1 MKPTGEQQLKL
12 LHYGYYRP
20 DGLEPDDALNLSKLG
35 YDHQYHRNACR
46 RYQEFFKQAIAPQ
59 VYSVHGR
66 EFILDDEIGP
76 ITAFELSKPRCGCP
90 DIPEAGAEE
99 ANWPE
104 SCRMHLTA
112 SYQPGM
118 TLPGLNNA
126 DIERGVLQAL
136 KNVIDD
142 FEIRI
147 TLDQASYPN
156 TNVNCKP
163 ARLGGNVLADQYLAI
178 NRCDFTS
185 NGRMDS
191 DRNWEY
197 WYFVT
202 VRSHED
208 GHAWGMPHNGDP
220 SALLYPSINRAS
232 VARRGKMNDTD
243 KATMRQLGY
252 KPRVGEPPEP
262 PEPPTSGA
270 IVGEIQYTKTPL
282 VLRVM
287 QVGDWDDG
295 EYIFTGAR
303 K

>member
-1 MKPTGEQQLKL
+1 MRPTLEQQQKL
-12 LHYGYYRP
+12 RKYGYYRP
-20 DGLEPDDALNLSKLG
+20 DGIEPDDVGSLMNLGS
-35 YDHQYHRNACR
+35 YHQYHGNACR

-59 VYSVHGR
+59 CYSVHGR
-66 EFILDDEIGP
+66 EFILDEEIGP

-104 SCRMHLTA
+104 ACRMKLTA

-118 TLPGLNNA
+118 TLHGLSNA

-136 KNVIDD
+136 KNVMED

-147 TLDQASYPN
+147 TLDQESYPN
-156 TNVNCKP
+156 TNVNFKP
-163 ARLGGNVLADQYLAI
+163 ARLGGNVLADQYLAT

-185 NGRMDS
+185 SGRMDS
-191 DRNWEY
+191 GRYWEY

-220 SALLYPSINRAS
+220 TSLLYPSINRDS
-232 VARRGKMNDTD
+232 VARKGKMNDTD
-243 KATMRQLGY
+243 KATMQRLGY
-252 KPRVGEPPEP
+252 KPRVNNPPDP
-262 PEPPTSGA
+262 PAPGV
-270 IVGEIQYTKTPL
+270 IIGEIQYTKTPL
-282 VLRVM
+282 VLRIM
-287 QVGDWDDG
+287 QIGEWDDG
-295 EYIFTGAR
+295 DYIFTGV
-303 K
+303 KK